1 MVRSQVMVLMVLCT
15 SCFLIGCPNDDPIT
29 QPAASDAGSISVRPD
44 TGSESPRDVGETAP
58 HDAGPDAP
66 DSGVVSRRV
75 VPTRAITGGGGT
87 GQNEDYKVRLIIGGP
102 TVVGRGANELNAV
115 QVGAGAA
122 QNSP

>member
-1 MVRSQVMVLMVLCT
+1 MVRSQVMVLMVVCMP
-15 SCFLIGCPNDDPIT
+15 CFLTGCPNDDPISP
-29 QPAASDAGSISVRPD
+29 PAASDAGSIPVRPD
-44 TGSESPRDVGETAP
+44 TGSVSPPDAGETTQS
-58 HDAGPDAP
+58 DAGSDAP

-102 TVVGRGANELNAV
+102 TAEGRGANELNAV